1 MDRVFFV
8 MKKEFIQTFRDKRM
22 IAIIFIAPIIQ
33 LFIFGYAV
41 TTEVENVNVGLLNYD
56 EGPYTRRIVEAFTG
70 SGYFTLVGSLD
81 NDDQLRRSLRDATID
96 MALVIPADFERKVSR
111 GTPVSIQAVFD
122 GSDSNSA
129 QIAGSYTEQ
138 IIGSISRDLLLK
150 RLTMQKTFAT
160 QTGMGA
166 GMSPPQINPQVRVWY
181 NPDLKSANYMV
192 PGVVALLLLV
202 VTILLTGM
210 AITREKEIG
219 TLEQI
224 MVSPISRWQLILGKL
239 LPFAILGFVDVFLI
253 VTAAR
258 WHFGVPFRGS
268 LLLLLGSS
276 GLFLFST
283 LGLGLFFSAFSSTQ
297 QQAMFIT
304 FMFLMPAIL
313 LSGFMFPI
321 ENMPQP
327 VQYLTYLN
335 PLRYFLVVIRGIFLK
350 GNGIDV
356 LWPQLAS
363 MAIFGV
369 AIFTLASRLFTKRLS

>member
-8 MKKEFIQTFRDKRM
+8 MKKEFIQTFRDRRM
-22 IAIIFIAPIIQ
+22 LMIIFVAPIIQ

-41 TTEVENVNVGLLNYD
+41 TTEVDNVNLGLLNYD
-56 EGPYTRRIVEAFTG
+56 NGPQTRRIIEAFTG

-81 NDDQLRRSLRDATID
+81 SDDQLRESLYNGRID
-96 MALVIPADFERKVSR
+96 MALVIPPDFEKSVSR
-111 GTPVSIQAVFD
+111 GDPVSIQAVFD

-138 IIGSISRDLLLK
+138 IIGSISRDLLLEK
-150 RLTMQKTFAT
+150 LVTQKAT
-160 QTGMGA
+160 AAQMGRNVYL
-166 GMSPPQINPQVRVWY
+166 SPPQINPRVRVWY
-181 NPDLKSANYMV
+181 NPDLESANYMV

-224 MVSPISRWQLILGKL
+224 MVSPIQRWQLILGKL
-239 LPFAILGFVDVFLI
+239 LPFAILGFVDVLLI

-268 LLLLLGSS
+268 LLLLLGAS

-321 ENMPQP
+321 ENMPVS

-350 GNGIDV
+350 GNGVDV

-363 MAIFGV
+363 MAVFGV
-369 AIFTLASRLFTKRLS
+369 GIFTLASRLFSKRLD